1 MRVRTL
7 VALLFLCCLSPL
19 AVAAPIDVSG
29 RIVDPSGG
37 ALPGVTVTLTTV
49 IGTELPAEAITD
61 SQGSYT
67 FAAEPGRYRLHAELP
82 GFAPVDRDVNVGVT
96 PVRIDLQLALAAV
109 VQEITVTA
117 EAPRPL
123 MDDSKPDAPV
133 TVSREVI
140 DNAMLPN
147 SQYDDVLSLMP
158 NVVRGP
164 DGAISVGGARAPQG
178 ALFVNGINETDPVTG
193 GAGYIIPIDAVDS
206 MQVYSGGY
214 PAELGRATG
223 GVTSALTRSG
233 ADKFRMMADSALPR
247 MLVEDGEIHGV
258 EYWEPN
264 IGASGHLARGH
275 LYFQQALSYRF
286 DRNPF
291 TTVDDTD
298 YRNIYRSL
306 LSWTQ
311 LDAKLSDRQHL
322 RVSFGLDPQTTNHA
336 NITAF
341 TPAPSMPRLDQG
353 GWNASVA
360 HDFAAPHGVL
370 GAVRASVLRSESTVT
385 PPGSDPYLQGHE
397 VLEGSYFDQ
406 QARHGERIEFGGF
419 ASRAYGQ
426 HLVKVG
432 VDVERNSLDNTDQ
445 AAPATLLRGDGTPSQ
460 TISFL
465 SASAIH
471 VSSVDAGVFAQ
482 DMWTPRPWL
491 TIEPGIRW
499 DHASGIGD
507 AILSPRVAST
517 IKPDAS
523 TTIAA
528 SVGRFADKV
537 PLLAVAFPWLP
548 ARSIQL
554 YDAAGAAMAPPEFA
568 ANVVGAPLVTPRA
581 MRWNLEL
588 DQHFA
593 SFLFR
598 TRYEERYGHDEFVVN
613 AVPGATVLT
622 SSGSSSERSLE
633 VTSGYQGHA
642 GGNFYVSYVR
652 AATKGNVNSLDTIE
666 GIFRTLF
673 VQPDQIGPLPADV
686 PNRLLAWGVLH
697 LFAGFNVAP
706 YIEVRNGFAYQA
718 INDDWVH
725 VGTPGAFRL
734 PWYGT
739 LDLSINKIV
748 DLPSRLPKAR
758 VGMKFYNLAEIH
770 TEREVQQDIVLPTFG
785 TAYNPLPRDFAIVF
799 EFLWGKQY
807 HTLH

>member
-1 MRVRTL
+1 MRIR
-7 VALLFLCCLSPL
+7 ALAALFALCCFSS
-19 AVAAPIDVSG
+19 AAFAATVEITG

-37 ALPGVTVTLTTV
+37 ALPGVTVTLTT
-49 IGTELPAEAITD
+49 IAGTELPSEGVTD
-61 SQGSYT
+61 AQGTYT
-67 FAAEPGRYRLHAELP
+67 FSAEPGQYRLHAELP
-82 GFAPVDRDVNVGVT
+82 GFASVDRDIVVGTV
-96 PVRIDLQLALAAV
+96 PLKLDLQLAIAAV
-109 VQEITVTA
+109 SQEITVVA
-117 EAPRPL
+117 EMPRPL
-123 MDDSKPDAPV
+123 MDDTKPDAPV
-133 TVSREVI
+133 TVSRDVI

-147 SQYDDVLSLMP
+147 SQYDDVLPLMP

-164 DGAISVGGARAPQG
+164 DGNISVGGARGPQG
-178 ALFVNGINETDPVTG
+178 ALFVNGINKTDPVTG
-193 GAGYIIPIDAVDS
+193 GAGYIIPIDAVDT
-206 MQVYSGGY
+206 MEVYSGGY

-223 GVTSALTRSG
+223 GVTSAVTRSG

-247 MLVEDGEIHGV
+247 MLVEDGQIHGV

-275 LYFQQALSYRF
+275 LFFQQALSYRF

-291 TTVDDTD
+291 ETLDGN

-311 LDAKLSDRQHL
+311 FDAKVSDQQHL
-322 RVSFGLDPQTTNHA
+322 RVSFGVDPQTTNHA

-353 GWNASVA
+353 GWNASIV
-360 HDFAAPHGVL
+360 DDLTAPHGVL
-370 GAVRASVLRSESTVT
+370 TSFRASVMRSQSSVT
-385 PPGSDPYLQGHE
+385 PPGSEPYLQGHE
-397 VLEGSYFDQ
+397 LLEGSYFDQ

-419 ASRAYGQ
+419 ASRAYGH

-432 VDVERNSLDNTDQ
+432 VDVERNSLDNTDD
-445 AAPATLLRGDGTPSQ
+445 AAPATLLRSDGTPSQ

-465 SASAIH
+465 GTPSIQ
-471 VSSVDAGVFAQ
+471 VSSVDAGTFAQ
-482 DMWTPRPWL
+482 DTWTPRPWL

-499 DHASGIGD
+499 DHSSGIGD
-507 AILSPRVAST
+507 GILSPRVAAT
-517 IKPDAS
+517 IKLDAS
-523 TTIAA
+523 TTIAG
-528 SVGRFADKV
+528 SVGRFGDKV
-537 PLLAVAFPWLP
+537 PLLALAFPWLP
-548 ARSIQL
+548 ARSIQV
-554 YDAAGAAMAPPEFA
+554 YDATGAAAAPPQLM
-568 ANVVGAPLVTPRA
+568 ANVVGAPLVTPQA

-588 DQHFA
+588 DQHFG

-598 TRYEERYGHDEFVVN
+598 TRYEERHGHDEFVVN
-613 AVPGATVLT
+613 TAPGAAVLT

-633 VTSGYQGHA
+633 ATTGYQGHA

-652 AATKGNVNSLDTIE
+652 AATNGNLNSLDTIE
-666 GIFRTLF
+666 GIFRTAL

-697 LFAGFNVAP
+697 VFAGLNVAP

-718 INDDWVH
+718 INDDWLH
-725 VGTPGAFRL
+725 VGPPGAYRL

-758 VGMKFYNLAEIH
+758 VGMKFYNLAKIH
-770 TEREVQQDIVLPTFG
+770 TEREVQQDIFLPTFG
-785 TAYNPLPRDFAIVF
+785 KAYNPLLRDFAIGF

-807 HTLH
+807 HNVH